1 MAVNG
6 SDACY
11 VIACFF
17 GRLVPSMQQF
27 FMYCMHFL
35 ALLAESGN
43 CDLSIVVP
51 PSTMTVAFHD
61 PFFSG
66 LAAHP
71 NSAILFFSGLAAYP
85 NSARYA
91 IACVFWHNSSV
102 LSAFW
107 VYTSPRVWGSLGFFC
122 LGFFWRRD

>member
-66 LAAHP
+66 LAA
-71 NSAILFFSGLAAYP
+71 YP
-85 NSARYA
+85 NSAHYA